1 MKVLVQSKKY
11 VLVHKPSG
19 FVTYADSKE
28 MEPKSA
34 KSLLEKQLKR
44 KLFPVHRIDKDTC
57 GILAFAF
64 DARTAQEL
72 TALFRTRVV
81 KKQYFAL
88 VHGET
93 KEKFTVDQPLEKNK
107 EKTVEPALTDF
118 VRLFTVEKEVE
129 GEMRAY
135 SLVKCDPKTG
145 RYHQIRRHLR
155 MAGHPIIGDPQYGN
169 GWENRAFEKMGVK
182 RTLLCASSLQF
193 PDREQEK
200 MVKVSTRPDVD
211 FLKALEFLGIKI

>member
-1 MKVLVQSKKY
+1 MKVLLQSKKY

-34 KSLLEKQLKR
+34 KSQLEKQLKR

-81 KKQYFAL
+81 KKQYLAL

-93 KEKFTVDQPLEKNK
+93 KERFTVDQPLEKNK
-107 EKTVEPALTDF
+107 EKTLEPAVTDF
-118 VRLFTVEKEVE
+118 VRISTVKKEVQ
-129 GEMRAY
+129 GEERAY

-169 GWENRAFEKMGVK
+169 GWENRAFQAVGVE
-182 RTLLCASSLQF
+182 RTLLSAVSLQF
-193 PDREQEK
+193 PDREQERMIK
-200 MVKVSTRPDVD
+200 TSSKPDGD
-211 FLKALEFLGIKI
+211 FLRALEFLGMTI